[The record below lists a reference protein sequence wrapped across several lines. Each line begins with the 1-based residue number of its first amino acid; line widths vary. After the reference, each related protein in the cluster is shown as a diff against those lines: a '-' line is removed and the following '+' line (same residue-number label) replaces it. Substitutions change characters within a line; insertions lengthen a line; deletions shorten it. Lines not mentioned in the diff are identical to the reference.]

1 MKQYEEVF
9 FELLRAG
16 LWRTP
21 AHVPSDFR
29 DWASVMKIAR
39 SQAVTGLVGDVLL
52 TSPDILST
60 VPAPIQQKLQDI
72 PLNNMAMH
80 TTLNNVLALAVTTL
94 RKHGIEPILLK
105 GQGIAGYYPVPQ
117 LRQCG
122 DIDLYVGEAKYDLS
136 HEALKSVV
144 TEIDALDEIYNDRKH
159 FHAKVGAVLIEIHRF
174 ADIKEIPKLDA
185 LYQKYAADGFSRN
198 LVPVELCGVS
208 VMTPSDDFNTY
219 YIFNHLWHHFLSAGI
234 GLRQLCDLAVF
245 LDTHDVNKTYLE
257 EILTSMKVM
266 KPWQTIGSILVD
278 YLGLSKDKMPFYVP
292 VSRRKQERIIRR
304 ILLEGNFGHSS
315 RMGRARGNNYLKEK
329 WLSLVYYVRRHSS
342 IFLVFPR
349 WSLIQLSYTFLIG
362 LKVFFKDIFRLKR

>member
-105 GQGIAGYYPVPQ
+105 GQGIAEYYPVPQ

-122 DIDLYVGEAKYDLS
+122 DIDLYVGEAKYVLAN
-136 HEALKSVV
+136 EALKSVV
-144 TEIDALDEIYNDRKH
+144 TEIDGLDEIYNYRKH
-159 FHAKVGAVLIEIHRF
+159 FHAKVGAVLIEVHRF
-174 ADIKEIPKLDA
+174 ADIKQTAELNA

-245 LDTHDVNKTYLE
+245 LATHDVNKTYLE
-257 EILTSMKVM
+257 EILTSMKEM
-266 KPWQTIGSILVD
+266 KPWQTIGNILVD
-278 YLGLSKDKMPFYVP
+278 YLGLSKDKMPFYVQ
-292 VSRRKQERIIRR
+292 VSKRKQERIINR

-315 RMGRARGNNYLKEK
+315 RMGRARGNNYLKGK

-349 WSLIQLSYTFLIG
+349 WSLIQLCYTFQVG
-362 LKVFFKDIFRLKR
+362 MKVVFKDIFRSKR